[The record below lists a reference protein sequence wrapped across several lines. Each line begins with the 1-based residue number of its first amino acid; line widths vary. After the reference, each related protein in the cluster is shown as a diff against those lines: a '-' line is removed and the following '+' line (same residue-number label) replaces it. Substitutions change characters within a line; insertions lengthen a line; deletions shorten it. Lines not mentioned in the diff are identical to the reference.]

1 MIQNCIHIGLY
12 EGSVE
17 VTENKVINYEEIA
30 QKIKLQDE
38 KIYKYLNDLFL
49 EDNHAKE
56 LLDNYNYESIPSE
69 ELISLVVKKFPID
82 FEGVHFNNYFFIKYL
97 SKPLP
102 IEQANFSLNLL
113 PAPLKVEIKK
123 FNGEM
128 SSVLDDY
135 ILEKYQ
141 NKFKLL
147 GHEER
152 LKIALELNFKMFLL
166 EHQG

>member
-1 MIQNCIHIGLY
+1 MRFFCRLILSLSLIFSICNICAQEVQTIKLSESISSEFDQFTKTLEKFLSYEIPLY

-17 VTENKVINYEEIA
+17 ISENKVINFEDIA

-82 FEGVHFNNYFFIKYL
+82 FEGVHFNNYFF
-97 SKPLP
+97 
-102 IEQANFSLNLL
+102 
-113 PAPLKVEIKK
+113 EII
-123 FNGEM
+123 FNQ
-128 SSVLDDY
+128 
-135 ILEKYQ
+135 IT
-141 NKFKLL
+141 F
-147 GHEER
+147 
-152 LKIALELNFKMFLL
+152 
-166 EHQG
+166 